1 MKKILL
7 PLLLFG
13 FRVALSQTGGIIS
26 GKISDKQTD
35 ETLNDVNV
43 FVKGTNVSTSTNE
56 KGTFVLSNLSTTK
69 IVLVIS
75 RVGYETIEL
84 PVTVS
89 ENKPTVVNLAL
100 NIENQVGNEVV

>member
-43 FVKGTNVSTSTNE
+43 FVKGTNVS
-56 KGTFVLSNLSTTK
+56 
-69 IVLVIS
+69 
-75 RVGYETIEL
+75 
-84 PVTVS
+84 
-89 ENKPTVVNLAL
+89 
-100 NIENQVGNEVV
+100 